1 MNDPIFLTGKC
12 HYACIIEPN
21 TKFDPVWS
29 IQIEVDD
36 DNRPTIEDAGLPINN
51 KGDDRNDFVT
61 IKRKV
66 MRKDGTSRR
75 PPIVKDSQNNLWN
88 DKLIG
93 NGSVVNVKAV
103 PFEWDYAGKTGV
115 SADLAAVQVVD
126 LIEYAGSGVGDFD
139 VVKGGYVSD
148 EEIPFG

>member
-1 MNDPIFLTGKC
+1 
-12 HYACIIEPN
+12 
-21 TKFDPVWS
+21 
-29 IQIEVDD
+29 
-36 DNRPTIEDAGLPINN
+36 
-51 KGDDRNDFVT
+51 
-61 IKRKV
+61 
-66 MRKDGTSRR
+66 
-75 PPIVKDSQNNLWN
+75 
-88 DKLIG
+88 
-93 NGSVVNVKAV
+93 VNVKAV